1 MDLYEKLH
9 RKFCLIGGSFFP
21 FNGKYS
27 AQRREF
33 CNLEVQSG
41 FLEQLSEN
49 SENWDV
55 EKLEGE
61 YNGYIDGYLMIRM
74 E

>member
-27 AQRREF
+27 EG
-33 CNLEVQSG
+33 N
-41 FLEQLSEN
+41 FLIWRFNPASWN
-49 SENWDV
+49 SYLGTVKTEMWK
-55 EKLEGE
+55 KLEGE
-61 YNGYIDGYLMIRM
+61 YNGYIDGY
-74 E
+74 

>member
-33 CNLEVQSG
+33 CNLEVQSD
-41 FLEQLSEN
+41 FLEQLSGN
-49 SENWDV
+49 SEN
-55 EKLEGE
+55 
-61 YNGYIDGYLMIRM
+61 
-74 E
+74 